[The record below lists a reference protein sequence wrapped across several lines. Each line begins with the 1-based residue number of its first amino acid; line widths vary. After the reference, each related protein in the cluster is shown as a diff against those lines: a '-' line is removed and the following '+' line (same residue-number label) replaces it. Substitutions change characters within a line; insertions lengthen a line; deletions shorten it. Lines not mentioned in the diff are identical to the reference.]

1 LKTVEN
7 FRLLGPVPDGHDPEI
22 MSDFILW
29 ITSLKSSFTVIRW
42 NSQDDRIMLV
52 DERHLIKL

>member
-7 FRLLGPVPDGHDPEI
+7 FRLLGPVIEGPDPEI
-22 MSDFILW
+22 NSEFLIW

-52 DERHLIKL
+52 DKRHLIKL